1 MSLLSKLCL
10 CFSPLAIVLRVSHC
24 PVCLSLRHLRL
35 KLEHHFRILPFPHPT
50 SMDPSWA
57 SPLPSHTSPPKQQH
71 LGETRDGHPLPRS
84 GPNRSYLPQHLVS
97 GQKQFYWKPFTDGKT
112 GLCRVSLGHLL
123 LFSCYVA
130 SDLPS
135 HGLQHTSL
143 PCLSPSPRGCGNSL
157 SIELVMQSNHLIL
170 CHPLLLLHR
179 GLFQ

>member
-1 MSLLSKLCL
+1 MSGTFLPGSSPCLPPLVPPPPRPAAPPTASLPLS
-10 CFSPLAIVLRVSHC
+10 CFSLQARG
-24 PVCLSLRHLRL
+24 
-35 KLEHHFRILPFPHPT
+35 PHPT